1 MKKIILYIVSEDWYF
16 LSHRLPL
23 ALKAKKEG
31 YEVHV
36 LCKDTGVMNNIKNRS
51 FPLLAGCVFIPLLQR
66 TPRPFSSTSHALI
79 GAAPETFE
87 GA

>member
-31 YEVHV
+31 YEVV
-36 LCKDTGVMNNIKNRS
+36 EMTQFKPGANYAIFKN
-51 FPLLAGCVFIPLLQR
+51 PGKENPAVYKIEEI
-66 TPRPFSSTSHALI
+66 TI
-79 GAAPETFE
+79 D
-87 GA
+87 